1 MRFSGK
7 LMPPV
12 TGYNG
17 KTVISVELEEDFRP
31 AWESL
36 KGCEKVGIDIKQYRP
51 KRSLDANAYY
61 WTLVGKLAK
70 VLGRSS
76 AAIHNY
82 MVSHY
87 GIMEMI
93 DDKLMYLS
101 IPDTEAA
108 QKIAEESET
117 FHIRPTSQI
126 LTGKDGKQYRTY
138 IQMRGS
144 SYYNSAEM
152 ARLIEGLIQECK
164 DAEIPESEIMT
175 PDEKRILEERYGITW
190 GK

>member
-17 KTVISVELEEDFRP
+17 KTVISMELEEDFRP

-36 KGCEKVGIDIKQYRP
+36 KDCEKVGIDIKQYRP

-70 VLGRSS
+70 VIDRSS
-76 AAIHNY
+76 AAVHNY
-82 MVSHY
+82 MLSHY
-87 GIMEMI
+87 GVPEIL
-93 DDKLMYLS
+93 DDKLVYLS
-101 IPDTEAA
+101 LPDTEEA
-108 QKIAEESET
+108 QKKAEESET
-117 FHIRPTSQI
+117 FHVRATTQI
-126 LTGKDGKQYRTY
+126 ITGKDGKPYRTY
-138 IQMRGS
+138 MLIRGS
-144 SYYNSAEM
+144 SSYNSAEM
-152 ARLIEGLIQECK
+152 ARLIDGIIQECK
-164 DAEIPESEIMT
+164 DADIPESEIMT